1 MEAERFSAGELRSEN
16 RDELNAIINEAMLT
30 ESTETW
36 VTRLNEAGVP
46 CGEINNIDQVFA
58 SPQVQHLGIARDMT
72 SQERGATQVV
82 GQPIKMS
89 GAESQIRRPPPTCG
103 QHTDEVLSELG
114 LESSEIDQLREQG
127 AI

>member
-1 MEAERFSAGELRSEN
+1 MF
-16 RDELNAIINEAMLT
+16 
-30 ESTETW
+30 
-36 VTRLNEAGVP
+36 
-46 CGEINNIDQVFA
+46 Q
-58 SPQVQHLGIARDMT
+58 SPQVEHLGIARDMT

-82 GQPIKMS
+82 GQPIIMS

-114 LESSEIDQLREQG
+114 FESSEIENLRNQG